1 MLYKNTVI
9 KLWIL
14 YTADTSVTIMHDI
27 CIRDSLICK
36 LFASS
41 YMIMLS
47 DHDVSVQYCYII
59 I

>member
-14 YTADTSVTIMHDI
+14 YYTADTSVTIMHDI

-36 LFASS
+36 LFAS
-41 YMIMLS
+41 IA
-47 DHDVSVQYCYII
+47 I
-59 I
+59 